1 MLGFHL
7 NHLKKV
13 LIYHF
18 SFKHCIISDAPTKVK
33 KKKKSTEMF
42 KVKA

>member
-33 KKKKSTEMF
+33 KKKKVL
-42 KVKA
+42 KCLK